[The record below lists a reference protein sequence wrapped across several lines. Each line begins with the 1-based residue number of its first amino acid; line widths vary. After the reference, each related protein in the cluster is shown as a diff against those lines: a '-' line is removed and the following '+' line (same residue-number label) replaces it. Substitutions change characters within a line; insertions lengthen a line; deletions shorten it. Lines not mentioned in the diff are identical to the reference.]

1 MIIFINN
8 GNYSYRFEKY
18 EIILRKKTSNVI
30 INIFNKEK
38 NKQYIIKITEEQ
50 LKDDDYFQSIKI
62 QYNVLE
68 LFGLSNIELF
78 MILIDNSIKKNTYSI
93 SWFEMTP
100 LNIRNDTI
108 NFNIVISPTVELSF
122 TLEFAGYI

>member
-1 MIIFINN
+1 MIIYINN

-18 EIILRKKTSNVI
+18 EIILRKKTSNVT

-38 NKQYIIKITEEQ
+38 NKKYIIQITDEQ
-50 LKDDDYFQSIKI
+50 LKNDDYFQSIKI
-62 QYNVLE
+62 EYNVLE

-93 SWFEMTP
+93 SWFKMTP

-108 NFNIVISPTVELSF
+108 NFNIVISPSVELSF

>member
-8 GNYSYRFEKY
+8 GNYSYKFEKY
-18 EIILRKKTSNVI
+18 EIILRKKTSNVT
-30 INIFNKEK
+30 INIFNKEE

-62 QYNVLE
+62 EYNMLE

-93 SWFEMTP
+93 SWFKITP

-108 NFNIVISPTVELSF
+108 NFNIVISPTVELYF

>member
-1 MIIFINN
+1 V
-8 GNYSYRFEKY
+8 
-18 EIILRKKTSNVI
+18 T

-38 NKQYIIKITEEQ
+38 NKKYIIQITDEQ
-50 LKDDDYFQSIKI
+50 LKNDDYFQSIKI
-62 QYNVLE
+62 EYNVLE

-93 SWFEMTP
+93 SWFKMTP

-108 NFNIVISPTVELSF
+108 NFNIVISPSVELSF

>member
-18 EIILRKKTSNVI
+18 DIILRKKTSNVI

>member
-1 MIIFINN
+1 MIIFIND
-8 GNYSYRFEKY
+8 GNYTYRFEKY
-18 EIILRKKTSNVI
+18 EIILRKKTSNVT

-62 QYNVLE
+62 QYNVFE

-78 MILIDNSIKKNTYSI
+78 MILIDNSIKKNTYNI
-93 SWFEMTP
+93 SWFTITP
-100 LNIRNDTI
+100 INIRNDTI
-108 NFNIVISPTVELSF
+108 NFNIVVSPNVELSF